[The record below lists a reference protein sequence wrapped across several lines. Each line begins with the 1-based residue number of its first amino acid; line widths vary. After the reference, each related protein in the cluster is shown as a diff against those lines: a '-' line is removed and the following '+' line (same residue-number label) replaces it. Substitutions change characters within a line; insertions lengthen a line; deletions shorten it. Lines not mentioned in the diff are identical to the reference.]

1 MERTGSDSRTREQD
15 SAADE
20 TEESIPGRSRSAGT
34 WAAES
39 TRVPTEAQRTI
50 VRLFMHGV
58 RYSKTCETV
67 SETGEHETPLKEQHS
82 KKDYIVA
89 NASPH

>member
-1 MERTGSDSRTREQD
+1 
-15 SAADE
+15 
-20 TEESIPGRSRSAGT
+20 
-34 WAAES
+34 
-39 TRVPTEAQRTI
+39 
-50 VRLFMHGV
+50 MHGV